1 MTTKNEPQTL
11 EAAIAPALVI
21 NAPHFFQDSEFVA
34 WLNDKQETKFT
45 WHKEGVPGE
54 YSDVVVCVDPGLNGE
69 GSDSDM
75 PSHIWEE
82 IVATCRRFFSAGEP
96 THHIMVRLTNLRDDA
111 PTRAGDAG
119 KVSLTNGQLAAVL
132 THLLT
137 NPFAGEIDDQGLF
150 EEFCGDLLDVITDY
164 CGGKIVT
171 HPAYAPSPGCMRWD
185 QHYRMEVRSNES
197 SPEDGGIWA
206 KVANICSLPSSAKPS
221 EETGVLPAIAP
232 EPLLAPGEGVVH
244 QGKRISML
252 SHGILDHLPR
262 GSDGEVMQ
270 ESILAH
276 VQSVLDT
283 CIKVADEQWVKD
295 PRVSGGEA
303 IRKIIP

>member
-1 MTTKNEPQTL
+1 MTTKINHSAL
-11 EAAIAPALVI
+11 GVAVAPALVI

-54 YSDVVVCVDPGLNGE
+54 YSDVVVCVDPSLNGE

-82 IVATCRRFFSAGEP
+82 IVATCRRFFSSFEQ

-111 PTRAGDAG
+111 PTRACDAV

-137 NPFAGEIDDQGLF
+137 KPFSGEIDDQGLF
-150 EEFCGDLLDVITDY
+150 EEFCGKLVEVITDY
-164 CGGKIVT
+164 CGGEIVT
-171 HPAYAPSPGCMRWD
+171 HPAYAPAPGCMRWD

-206 KVANICSLPSSAKPS
+206 RVANICSPPSSAKPAF
-221 EETGVLPAIAP
+221 TALPAH
-232 EPLLAPGEGVVH
+232 PL
-244 QGKRISML
+244 
-252 SHGILDHLPR
+252 
-262 GSDGEVMQ
+262 
-270 ESILAH
+270 
-276 VQSVLDT
+276 
-283 CIKVADEQWVKD
+283 
-295 PRVSGGEA
+295 
-303 IRKIIP
+303 